1 MSEYEE
7 IPLTVCPW
15 DIPDCYAGVIP
26 GQQEDTEIHYYIQ
39 AADNSGRL
47 ETLPMAG
54 YYAFSAVGGTVFA
67 DGDVNMDEVINVL
80 DIILTVNAILGTV
93 ELSSIQEDLADMND
107 DGLLNILD
115 VIMLV
120 NSILGE

>member
-1 MSEYEE
+1 
-7 IPLTVCPW
+7 
-15 DIPDCYAGVIP
+15 
-26 GQQEDTEIHYYIQ
+26 
-39 AADNSGRL
+39 
-47 ETLPMAG
+47 MAG